1 MQSGFGGLNYIRAQ
15 NKDNSLTCT
24 DRARAALWIN
34 NEVDAF
40 SDVIIVE

>member
-1 MQSGFGGLNYIRAQ
+1 MQSGFGGLNYIGAQ

-24 DRARAALWIN
+24 DGAKAALWIN

-40 SDVIIVE
+40 SDVIIVG